1 MRVRGIL
8 LAAGTVSFMLLL
20 GAFQPLM
27 GATQEILT
35 EEQYAAAMKEIDL
48 QMGAA
53 AMNIDATYWDDLGLV
68 TDQLTILF
76 ERVQAFWTVRQ
87 VQAAVDFSAAALAA
101 TYAVGQASGARSG
114 SRATQTMTEL
124 RSVCRSCHTE
134 FREETA
140 DGFRIKPG
148 T

>member
-8 LAAGTVSFMLLL
+8 LATGTVSFMLLL

-68 TDQLTILF
+68 TDQLTMLF
-76 ERVQAFWTVRQ
+76 ERVQAFWTARQ

-134 FREETA
+134 FREET
-140 DGFRIKPG
+140 DNGFRIKPG

>member
-8 LAAGTVSFMLLL
+8 LATGTVSFMLLL
-20 GAFQPLM
+20 AAFQPLM

-101 TYAVGQASGARSG
+101 TYAVGQASGAMSEP
-114 SRATQTMTEL
+114 RATQTMTEL

-134 FREETA
+134 FREET
-140 DGFRIKPG
+140 DNGFRIKPG